1 MADETATEWDPN
13 DYDDDAGFVAAY
25 GESVLDLLDPQP
37 GERVLDLGCGTGH
50 LTAGLAERVGPDGRV
65 VGVDSAP
72 DMVHQARETYPELD
86 FVRADAREFDP
97 AALAVESDSSADAGA
112 GAFDAV
118 FSNAVLH

>member
-1 MADETATEWDPN
+1 MADETATEWDAS
-13 DYDDDAGFVAAY
+13 DYDDAGFVAAY

-50 LTAGLAERVGPDGRV
+50 LTAQLAERVGPDGRV

-86 FVRADAREFDP
+86 FVRADAREFSPTSLIDGS
-97 AALAVESDSSADAGA
+97 ASDGSG
-112 GAFDAV
+112 FDAV

>member
-1 MADETATEWDPN
+1 MADETATEWDAS

-37 GERVLDLGCGTGH
+37 G
-50 LTAGLAERVGPDGRV
+50 ERVGPDGRV

-86 FVRADAREFDP
+86 FVRADAREFSPTSLIDGS
-97 AALAVESDSSADAGA
+97 ASDGSG
-112 GAFDAV
+112 FDAV